1 MFVGSSLVA
10 VTLTLD
16 IMPVLSK
23 ELLDI
28 LATTEYEFT
37 LKHVGDMTRTYSTMK
52 LFPSQSRAKVL
63 VKSQKKYFDI
73 RKAINT
79 GIDYGG

>member
-1 MFVGSSLVA
+1 MVVGSSLIP
-10 VTLTLD
+10 VTWTLD
-16 IMPVLSK
+16 IVPVLSK
-23 ELLDI
+23 ELLVI

-37 LKHVGDMTRTYSTMK
+37 LKRVGDITRTYSTMK
-52 LFPSQSRAKVL
+52 LYPSQSRAKVL
-63 VKSQKKYFDI
+63 VKPQTKYFDI